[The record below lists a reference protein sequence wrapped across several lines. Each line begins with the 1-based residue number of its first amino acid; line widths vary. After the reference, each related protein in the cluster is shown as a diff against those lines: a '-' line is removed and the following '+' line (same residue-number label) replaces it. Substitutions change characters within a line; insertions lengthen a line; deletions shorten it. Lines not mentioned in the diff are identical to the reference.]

1 MKTYEMLKW
10 GKGYYV
16 TTRIYGHAHG
26 REWFKTKTAAAARV
40 KALKGE
46 GYVEA

>member
-1 MKTYEMLKW
+1 MKTYETLKW

-16 TTRIYGHAHG
+16 MMRSNGHAEG
-26 REWFKTKTAAAARV
+26 REWFKTKTAMNEKV
-40 KALKGE
+40 KELKRK